1 MPDPSKRLERLR
13 DQMQDVWERFE
24 TAADNGET
32 ILAASLDAKFRN
44 LEEFERQLRDEI
56 KQNSRLVARA

>member
-1 MPDPSKRLERLR
+1 
-13 DQMQDVWERFE
+13 MQDVWERFE